1 MSNGAGKPKPA
12 FFAAIAVIVLGLV
25 GFAFYRFTA
34 KKKDETGGGPGGGG
48 SQFVDP
54 RKPAGSGAAAASAE
68 NPDPNAP
75 PLTETKYEF
84 EPAQRLPEVK
94 GTGDYKPLGN
104 PRVVRFA
111 VNTWAGWAPIV
122 WANQGHEPKKK
133 WKDAKG
139 GEFMIEL
146 QLIDDLETMRNAFA
160 AGKIHIGWATVDML
174 PLLISSGLKKESRTM
189 PRVYQQIDW
198 SNGGDGIVA
207 RDTIK
212 NVGALRGQTIVLAQN
227 SPSHYFL
234 MNMLLNAGVGLKD
247 VKLQYAKTPFQA
259 AAAFRNEKSISAAVS
274 WAPDIYT
281 LTKEGSGN
289 KMLVSTVEANKLIA
303 DVWFA
308 RADFGQANPDIIEGI
323 VRGIFDGVEELQT
336 DQNKDAVAGMMAKLY
351 KIDAGEAKKM
361 LPDAHWANYAENRE
375 FFLVAS
381 NPTNFERT
389 YNTAHLLYSEHYKDT
404 QAIEARTEFD
414 KIVDFS
420 IIKKLGSEPK
430 YANQQSSYEFK
441 FTPASAE
448 SLNVEKN
455 EILNK
460 TIVIK
465 FPPNSHDLFSKVPGP
480 SGGVVLYDGNVEF
493 TIEQVAKLSGTFGAA
508 RIVIEGH
515 TDASMKGVADE
526 ALVKDLSQRRANA
539 VKEALVNKFKMNPN
553 QFSTVGH
560 GWSKPADPSD
570 PNNNTKNRRVEV
582 KVVPAEAQ

>member
-25 GFAFYRFTA
+25 GFAVYRMTA
-34 KKKDETGGGPGGGG
+34 KKKDDPSGSGSG
-48 SQFVDP
+48 SQFTDP
-54 RKPAGSGAAAASAE
+54 RKPAGSGAAKPGTAE

-75 PLTETKYEF
+75 PLTETKYEW
-84 EPAQRLPEVK
+84 EPVQRLPEVK
-94 GTGDYKPLGN
+94 GTDSYKALGT

-111 VNTWAGWAPIV
+111 INVWAGWAPIV
-122 WANQGHEPKKK
+122 WANQGPEPKKK

-139 GEFMIEL
+139 GEFQVEL
-146 QLIDDLETMRNAFA
+146 VLIDDPVEMRDTVA
-160 AGKIHIGWATVDML
+160 AGKVHIGWATVDML
-174 PLLISSGLKKESRTM
+174 PLLVQGLKKDSRTM

-207 RDTIK
+207 RDEIK
-212 NVGALRGQTIVLAQN
+212 GVGGLRGKTVVLAQN

-247 VKLQYAKTPFQA
+247 VTIRPVKNAFQA
-259 AAAFRNEKSISAAVS
+259 ATAFNADKSIAAAVS
-274 WAPDIYT
+274 WAPDIYK
-281 LTKEGSGN
+281 LTEKNTGN

-308 RADFGQANPDIIEGI
+308 RADFGQANPDIIEGL
-323 VRGIFDGVEELQT
+323 VRGIFDAVEELKT
-336 DQNKDAVAGMMAKLY
+336 DQNKDSVAAMMEKFYNL
-351 KIDAGEAKKM
+351 KAGTGKAM
-361 LPDAHWANYAENRE
+361 LGDAHWTNYAENRD
-375 FFLVAS
+375 FFLVGS

-389 YNTAHLLYSEHYKDT
+389 YDTAYLLYNESKMIDDKVN
-404 QAIEARTEFD
+404 FD

-420 IIKKLGSEPK
+420 IIKKLGGEDK
-430 YANQQSSYEFK
+430 YASQKNTYEFK

-448 SLNVEKN
+448 SLNAEKN

-460 TIVIK
+460 TVVIK
-465 FPPNSHDLFSKVPGP
+465 FFPNSNDLFHKVPGP

-493 TIEQVAKLSGTFGAA
+493 TIEQIAKLAGTFGAA

-515 TDASMKGVADE
+515 TDSSMKNAGGDE
-526 ALVKDLSQRRANA
+526 ALVKTLSLRRANA
-539 VKEALVNKFKMNPN
+539 VKEALVNRFKMNQN
-553 QFSTVGH
+553 QFSTAGY
-560 GWSKPADPSD
+560 GWERPADPNE
-570 PNNNTKNRRVEV
+570 PNNHAKNRRVEV

>member
-12 FFAAIAVIVLGLV
+12 FFAAITVIVLGLI
-25 GFAFYRFTA
+25 GFAVYRMTA
-34 KKKDETGGGPGGGG
+34 KKQDDTGGGSG

-54 RKPAGSGAAAASAE
+54 RKPAGSAAKPSTAE

-94 GTGDYKPLGN
+94 DTGDYKPLGKD
-104 PRVVRFA
+104 RVVRFA

-122 WANQGHEPKKK
+122 WANRGHEPKKK
-133 WKDAKG
+133 WKDGKG
-139 GEFMIEL
+139 GEFQVEL
-146 QLIDDLETMRNAFA
+146 QLIDDIVKMRNAIA
-160 AGKIHIGWATVDML
+160 AGNLHIGWATVDML
-174 PLLISSGLKKESRTM
+174 PLLISSGLKKEQRTM

-207 RDTIK
+207 RKEIAT
-212 NVGALRGQTIVLAQN
+212 VGALRGKTIVLAQN

-247 VKLQYAKTPFQA
+247 VKLQYAQSPFQA
-259 AAAFRNEKSISAAVS
+259 ATAFRNEKGLAAAVS

-281 LTKEGSGN
+281 LTKDPAN

-308 RADFGQANPDIIEGI
+308 RADFGQGNPDIIEGL
-323 VRGIFDGVEELQT
+323 VRGIFDGIEELQT
-336 DQNKDAVAGMMAKLY
+336 DQNKDAVAPLMGKLY
-351 KIDAGEAKKM
+351 NISAEDAKKM
-361 LPDAHWANYAENRE
+361 LGDAHWTNYAENRD
-375 FFLVAS
+375 FFLVSS

-389 YNTAHLLYSEHYKDT
+389 YNTAHTLYSELYKDT
-404 QAIEARTEFD
+404 QALDSRVEFD
-414 KIVDFS
+414 RIVDFS
-420 IIKKLGSEPK
+420 IIKKLGGEPK
-430 YANQQSSYEFK
+430 YASQQSNYDFK

-455 EILNK
+455 EILQK
-460 TIVIK
+460 TVVIK
-465 FPPNSHDLFSKVPGP
+465 FPPNSHDLFGKVTGP

-493 TIEQVAKLSGTFGAA
+493 TVEQIAKLAGTFGAA

-515 TDASMKGVADE
+515 TDSSMKNAGGDE
-526 ALVKDLSQRRANA
+526 ALVKALSQRRANA
-539 VKEALVNKFKMNPN
+539 VKEALVNKYKMNPN
-553 QFSTVGH
+553 QFSVIGF
-560 GWSKPADPSD
+560 GWDKPADPNE
-570 PNNNTKNRRVEV
+570 PNNHAKNRRVEV